1 MHPTRSTRTWRI
13 VALLLVTAPLL
24 ACTFAQP
31 VVHMTAQT
39 PSWACPSPTPLPFGA
54 AGPVKEVIRRP
65 RPTITPTGPVTY
77 EEEPVYFL
85 EWEQEYG
92 DLGGPPFPS
101 PTPYVLV
108 GTTYTLGQRVHLSPL
123 YALVTARAGALQ
135 PDGRQLYLIDI
146 TWDNPLNTPIAFAYP
161 LQVSLRAI
169 STADGRVQTS
179 DAWRVSSES
188 LQAVQGI
195 LPDQIPPGR
204 SSVQAPILAPP
215 GMPQTIEI
223 ALRRDPSFDPALST
237 TPTATATPVGLAP
250 TPNTD
255 LRAAHPDLVV
265 VQFVAARPIDPPC
278 ADPGA
283 MTPWRTD
290 GAGVHG
296 VADRPLVAPPGAG
309 RVVEVA
315 LAQVGKP
322 YIWGATGPAAFDCS
336 GLMVWAYAQIGLRVP
351 VRTSADQYARLTPVS
366 AADLQPGDLAFF
378 AWRDAGVVSHVGMV
392 VGDLNGDGR
401 WDWVHAAS
409 PALGVR
415 TELDLFGSSF
425 YGNPATC
432 RLCLVGFRTMR

>member
-1 MHPTRSTRTWRI
+1 MYLTRSVQTWRI
-13 VALLLVTAPLL
+13 VALLLIVAPLL

-31 VVHMTAQT
+31 IVQMTAET
-39 PSWACPSPTPLPFGA
+39 PSWACPSPTPLAFGA
-54 AGPVKEVIRRP
+54 VGPVKEVIRRA
-65 RPTITPTGPVTY
+65 RPTIIPTGPVTY
-77 EEEPVYFL
+77 NEEPVYFM

-108 GTTYTLGQRVHLSPL
+108 GTTYTLGQRVHLPPL
-123 YALVTARAGALQ
+123 YAQVTARSGALQ

-146 TWDNPLNTPIAFAYP
+146 TWDNPLNTPVPFAYP
-161 LQVSLRAI
+161 LQVALRAI

-179 DAWRVSSES
+179 DAWRVSNES

-195 LPDQIPPGR
+195 LPDQISPGR

-215 GMPQTIEI
+215 GMPQTVEI
-223 ALRRDPSFDPALST
+223 ALRRDPGFAPALST
-237 TPTATATPVGLAP
+237 TPTATATPASLAP

-255 LRAAHPDLVV
+255 LRASRRDLVV

-296 VADRPLVAPPGAG
+296 VADRPLVAPPGAA

-322 YIWGATGPAAFDCS
+322 YVWGATGPAAFDCS

-378 AWRDAGVVSHVGMV
+378 AWRDVGVVSHVGMV
-392 VGDLNGDGR
+392 VGDINGDGR